1 MRCDAMRCDAMRC
14 DAMRCDAMRCDAM
27 RCDAMRCD
35 AMRSVGETICKTGFH
50 FFKRAH
56 SLAHTPVSHLPL
68 ATISLYP
75 SRPPCVLRHSSAL
88 SPNARC
94 LSGCPC
100 RNCFH
105 SLHSLC
111 AQRSR
116 CWPPVADTERVSA
129 RARQRERCSRAR
141 GTHRL
146 FHARV
151 RCERVEQRVEQV
163 VLHGLRLSVFVN
175 LLRGLQLLLR
185 LLQFGLR
192 LVDVLLGSDQRFA
205 NRVTLRAQLIS

>member
-1 MRCDAMRCDAMRC
+1 
-14 DAMRCDAMRCDAM
+14 
-27 RCDAMRCD
+27 
-35 AMRSVGETICKTGFH
+35 
-50 FFKRAH
+50 
-56 SLAHTPVSHLPL
+56 
-68 ATISLYP
+68 
-75 SRPPCVLRHSSAL
+75 
-88 SPNARC
+88 
-94 LSGCPC
+94 
-100 RNCFH
+100 
-105 SLHSLC
+105 
-111 AQRSR
+111 
-116 CWPPVADTERVSA
+116 
-129 RARQRERCSRAR
+129 
-141 GTHRL
+141 L

>member
-1 MRCDAMRCDAMRC
+1 M
-14 DAMRCDAMRCDAM
+14 
-27 RCDAMRCD
+27 
-35 AMRSVGETICKTGFH
+35 
-50 FFKRAH
+50 
-56 SLAHTPVSHLPL
+56 
-68 ATISLYP
+68 
-75 SRPPCVLRHSSAL
+75 
-88 SPNARC
+88 
-94 LSGCPC
+94 
-100 RNCFH
+100 
-105 SLHSLC
+105 
-111 AQRSR
+111 
-116 CWPPVADTERVSA
+116 
-129 RARQRERCSRAR
+129 
-141 GTHRL
+141 